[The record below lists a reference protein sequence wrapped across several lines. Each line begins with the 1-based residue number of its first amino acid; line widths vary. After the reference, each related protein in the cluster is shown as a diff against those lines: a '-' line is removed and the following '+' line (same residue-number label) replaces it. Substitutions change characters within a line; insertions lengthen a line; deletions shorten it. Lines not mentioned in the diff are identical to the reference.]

1 MTQASHSTTQ
11 WLVPFD
17 GSEHA
22 QHALKLAIHDAQQRA
37 VAPTL
42 QVLNVQLPIS
52 ADMSRFI
59 DSKVIDGFHREA
71 GEKALESAVA
81 LLKETALTYQTHI
94 LVGEVAHSI
103 ASFASS
109 QGCSLIVMGTR
120 GQSSVMGLIMGS
132 VTTRLL
138 HEAKI
143 PVLLTR

>member
-1 MTQASHSTTQ
+1 MTQAPHSTTH

-22 QHALKLAIHDAQQRA
+22 LHALQLAIQEARQRV

-42 QVLNVQLPIS
+42 HVLNVQLPIS

-59 DSKVIDGFHREA
+59 DSKVIDGFHRET
-71 GEKALESAVA
+71 GDKALASAVA
-81 LLKETALTYQTHI
+81 LLKGTELTFQVHV
-94 LVGEVAHSI
+94 LVGDIAHSI
-103 ASFASS
+103 ASFATSHD
-109 QGCSLIVMGTR
+109 CSLIVMGTR

-138 HEAKI
+138 HEAKV

>member
-1 MTQASHSTTQ
+1 MTQTTASTTH

-22 QHALKLAIHDAQQRA
+22 QHALQLAIHEARQR
-37 VAPTL
+37 VANPTL
-42 QVLNVQLPIS
+42 HVLNVQLPLS
-52 ADMSRFI
+52 ADMTRFI
-59 DSKVIDGFHREA
+59 DSKVTDGVHKEA

-81 LLKETALTYQTHI
+81 LLKETDLTYKVHV
-94 LVGEVAHSI
+94 LVGDVAHSI
-103 ASFASS
+103 AGFAASHD
-109 QGCSLIVMGTR
+109 CSLIVMGTR

-138 HEAKI
+138 HESKV